1 MKFIKNIFKK
11 YKDKYLIFKLGLS
24 KRYQSNKQK
33 IIALNLFKSK
43 KKNFQVTK
51 TSPKKETKSK
61 TVENRK
67 IISKSKSILLDIIDR
82 VNFQKYKSKILD
94 FKIPINFFDNKS
106 KIFSLENNLNFT
118 KYKTNIST
126 IKNTIKQKFFSL
138 IDKENLEK
146 ESNKNIQK
154 IIKKKKNNSLKFK
167 LDKLKKS
174 KIFKDLKNKVSK
186 NKKLIFLKNRL
197 NELKDD
203 LQKKLNNK
211 KIIISTNLEK
221 SFIGIFYNENDI
233 YFAPITI
240 ENNITI
246 FKNLIKVDIPTD
258 VIGETKIE
266 NISEFIDISRSMI
279 DVFGLINP
287 KIILFL
293 GSSFFTLRSF
303 DENKIKSFSNKS
315 EEILSKSPFLPHNT
329 LMSSHKVSE
338 KNSHSFYRVAYLEK
352 ESTDS
357 WAEAL
362 KLLNNEIVTI
372 TCPIFGLIQRLS
384 KLSKKD
390 ITIVCDIEKFS
401 TTVYL
406 ERTNRE
412 LFNTKLPYGSSI
424 YVSEDKSSNQRD
436 LYFIRLR
443 NSINQIIKNN
453 NYSEDLDIY
462 LTGIGLNLLFDNRD
476 EIIEPFKRIP
486 SKISKNY
493 QYEQDSLKTLEKDFL
508 SVFEFFS
515 SYCEELK

>member
-24 KRYQSNKQK
+24 KRYKSRKQK
-33 IIALNLFKSK
+33 IIALNLFKSN

-51 TSPKKETKSK
+51 TSPKRESKSK

-82 VNFQKYKSKILD
+82 VNFQKYKSKFLELK
-94 FKIPINFFDNKS
+94 FPINLFDNKL
-106 KIFSLENNLNFT
+106 KNFSLENNLNFT
-118 KYKTNIST
+118 KYKTNISK
-126 IKNTIKQKFFSL
+126 IKNTINQKFFSL
-138 IDKENLEK
+138 IGKENLDK
-146 ESNKNIQK
+146 ESNKNILN
-154 IIKKKKNNSLKFK
+154 KKNNSLKFQ

-174 KIFKDLKNKVSK
+174 KFFKDLKNKVSK
-186 NKKLIFLKNRL
+186 NKKFIFLKNRL
-197 NELKDD
+197 NGLKDD

-211 KIIISTNLEK
+211 EIITSTNLEK

-240 ENNITI
+240 ENNLTI

-266 NISEFIDISRSMI
+266 NISEFTDISRSMI
-279 DVFGLINP
+279 DVFGLVNP

-303 DENKIKSFSNKS
+303 DENKINSFSNKS

-329 LMSSHKVSE
+329 LVSSQKVSE

-362 KLLNNEIVTI
+362 KLLDSEIVTI
-372 TCPIFGLIQRLS
+372 TCPIFGLIEKLS

-424 YVSEDKSSNQRD
+424 YVSEDKSSNQKD

-453 NYSEDLDIY
+453 NYSADFDIY

-476 EIIEPFKRIP
+476 EIIEPFRRIP